1 MNRKCNILVLL
12 LAFATLV
19 SCEDVVEVAVP
30 SEPPRLTIDALIRVD
45 TSQVTTL
52 AQVKVKETNSFFE
65 SVVPANLTQITI
77 FDLVQNSASIL
88 LEDPE
93 GSGIYSTEMSTEA
106 LVNGGEFFLQIDFED
121 EFFVAYASFQPVVK
135 IDSLSFG
142 EGILFDEDDTELIVT
157 FTDAPE
163 REDYYLFDFDLGN
176 FLVTEDEFYQG
187 QTFSFSYFYED
198 ELNPG
203 DELEVS
209 IMGVDEAFANYMNKL
224 IEQSEGAFGPFETP
238 AITVRGNIINAT
250 TIDNENNFD
259 NTNTSDNFALGYFA
273 IVQEDKQTIIVEE

>member
-1 MNRKCNILVLL
+1 VNWTHYITVSL
-12 LAFATLV
+12 LAFATLT

-30 SEPPRLTIDALIRVD
+30 SEPPRLIIDALIRVD
-45 TSQVTTL
+45 TSQATTL

-77 FDLVQNSASIL
+77 FDLEQNAAAIL
-88 LEDPE
+88 IEDPE
-93 GSGIYSTEMSTEA
+93 GSGIYSTEMSTSA
-106 LVNGGEFFLQIDFED
+106 LLNGGEFFLQVDFED
-121 EFFVAYASFQPVVK
+121 EFFVAYASFQPTVN
-135 IDSLSFG
+135 IDSIVFG
-142 EGILFDEDDTELIVT
+142 DGTLFGEDDTEIIVT
-157 FTDAPE
+157 FTDEPN
-163 REDYYLFDFDLGN
+163 RDDFYLFDFDLGN

-187 QTFSFSYFYED
+187 QQFSFSYFYDD
-198 ELNPG
+198 ELNTG

-209 IMGVDEAFANYMNKL
+209 IMGVDEDFANYMNKL

-250 TIDNENNFD
+250 TIDNEDNFD

-273 IVQEDKQTIIVEE
+273 IVQEDKQKLIID

>member
-1 MNRKCNILVLL
+1 MNRTGNILGLL
-12 LAFATLV
+12 LAFATLA

-30 SEPPRLTIDALIRVD
+30 NEPPRLTIDALIRVD
-45 TSQVTTL
+45 TSQATTL

-77 FDLVQNSASIL
+77 FDLAQNSASIL

-93 GSGIYSTEMSTEA
+93 GSGIYSSEMSTEA

-121 EFFVAYASFQPVVK
+121 EFFVAYASFQQSVK
-135 IDSLSFG
+135 IDSLVFG
-142 EGILFDEDDTELIVT
+142 EGILFDEDDTELVVT
-157 FTDAPE
+157 FTDVSE
-163 REDYYLFDFDLGN
+163 RDDYYLFDFDLGN

-209 IMGVDEAFANYMNKL
+209 IMGVDEDFANYMNKL

-273 IVQEDKQTIIVEE
+273 IVQEDKRIIIVEE